1 MKNLKVLS
9 QFHCVLIAMV
19 YFFSGGVWAVFS
31 DNIFTLLFYQTSQQI
46 NSVIYSH
53 WFFVIVSSVLLY
65 GFLRYWNSTQYE
77 SRETLQIMNR
87 SLNSFSEC
95 VRAIT
100 KAQDEISLMQDICR
114 ICVEVGGH
122 RMAWI
127 AFAEQDSEK
136 ALKPVTHWGE
146 KSCILE
152 CLHET
157 WANTERGQGP
167 AGTCIRTGEPVV
179 FQNLQENRRYKPW
192 QEAAQKCNFASCI
205 ALPLKNDQ
213 QTIGALVIFNS
224 QANTFDKAEIK
235 LLKELATDLSYGIKN
250 LRLMVERRFEIDE
263 RLMLAAVTDQTSDGV
278 ITFDT
283 AGVIQ
288 YMNPSFI
295 QLCGI
300 PAHQGAGASIH
311 DFECS
316 QRNHN
321 FYHAVLEVFKTNTE
335 IKGQFINKKSDGKEY
350 EIDARISPVRNQ
362 SDQVVRYVATVRD
375 ISQEAKLERQLRQAM
390 KMEAVVTLT
399 GGIAHDFKNI
409 LAIIMAHSEL
419 ALEQNP
425 QDDQQQS
432 MLSIYKAALRGKGLI
447 QKFMSISRQ
456 NDRPKELINME
467 EIVSNSMKLLRS
479 TFPSTIQIKTN
490 VVGEIGQIKAD
501 AAQIQQVIM
510 NICTNAKD
518 TMQEGDNILEVSLS
532 NIEVPVERQSLN
544 PELSPGKYVM
554 LRITDTG
561 PGLVREELE
570 RIFEPFYQAK
580 GDGKGSGLGLSVAHG
595 IVTHHGGHILVNS
608 ILGVGTTFVVFLPQV
623 EVSDAAGELMKKKQT
638 QGRIL
643 IVGAEQE
650 YISEMSNALQQIGYY
665 LQAEIEGREAL
676 ALFSQTKDK
685 YDLIIADQGL
695 PDMSGETFIRE
706 AHTIDPAIPVIL
718 CSEPES
724 AIELENESFYKND
737 NILLKPYA
745 TEEMCQKVKNILK
758 SA

>member
-1 MKNLKVLS
+1 MG
-9 QFHCVLIAMV
+9 
-19 YFFSGGVWAVFS
+19 YFFSGGIWALFS
-31 DNIFTLLFYQTSQQI
+31 DNVFALLFYQTSQQK

-53 WFFVIVSSVLLY
+53 WFFVIVSSALLY
-65 GFLRYWNSTQYE
+65 GFLRYWNSSQYE
-77 SRETLQIMNR
+77 SRESLQIMNR

-95 VRAIT
+95 VKAIT

-127 AFAEQDSEK
+127 AFAEQDSGK

-146 KSCILE
+146 KSCFLE

-192 QEAAQKCNFASCI
+192 QEAARKCNFASCI

-224 QANTFDKAEIK
+224 QPNTFDKAEIK
-235 LLKELATDLSYGIKN
+235 LLKELAADLSYGIKN
-250 LRLMVERRFEIDE
+250 LRLMVERQFEIDE

-300 PAHQGAGASIH
+300 PAHQGVGASIH

-335 IKGQFINKKSDGKEY
+335 IKDQFINKRSDGKEY
-350 EIDARISPVRNQ
+350 EIDARISPVLNQ
-362 SDQVVRYVATVRD
+362 SGQVVRYVATVRD
-375 ISQEAKLERQLRQAM
+375 ISQEVKLERQLRQAM
-390 KMEAVVTLT
+390 KMEAVATLSS
-399 GGIAHDFKNI
+399 GVAHDFKNI
-409 LAIIMAHSEL
+409 LGIIMTNSEL

-425 QDDQQQS
+425 QDDQQQT

-518 TMQEGDNILEVSLS
+518 AMQKGDNILEVNLS

-561 PGLVREELE
+561 PGLAREELE
-570 RIFEPFYQAK
+570 RIFEPFYQVK

-623 EVSDAAGELMKKKQT
+623 EVCGAAGEVMEKKQA

-650 YISEMSNALQQIGYY
+650 YISEMRNALHQIGYY

-676 ALFSQTKDK
+676 ALFRRTKDK

-695 PDMSGETFIRE
+695 PDMSGEIFIRE
-706 AHTIDPAIPVIL
+706 AHTIDPAMPVIL
-718 CSEPES
+718 CSEPER
-724 AIELENESFYKND
+724 AIELENESFYKNN

-745 TEEMCQKVKNILK
+745 TEEMCHTVKKILK